1 MMAMMIP
8 GGVEW
13 IFIFFMGMFVY
24 VLPLAF
30 AAFVVV
36 FLLKI
41 HNAVIKL
48 QQKVEQLE
56 QKQSE

>member
-1 MMAMMIP
+1 MAMMMP
-8 GGVEW
+8 GGFEW

-24 VLPLAF
+24 ILPLAF

-41 HNAVIKL
+41 HNAVINL
-48 QQKVEQLE
+48 QKKIDRLE